1 MRLLEDL
8 TLPNGTNGREKESS
22 VFDGLDTSLSG
33 LGVLA
38 GLPPGALDANLERM
52 AAAARSVLA
61 DPGLLR
67 DPATVVP
74 QLVGG
79 LEATRSARQRV
90 AALTAPAG
98 ARAEADFLLGIKQA
112 QFEDALVRAAGLVTD
127 VLADREVA
135 AGGETV
141 RATVSL
147 FVPDGSPVTVGDMQL
162 LAPEGW
168 HVQRAAA
175 SDAAVS
181 DNPFGRLAREEP
193 TSSAVFTLTVGPD
206 AAPTQP
212 YWLARPREKEVFAW
226 DVPTAL
232 HTLSFAPPEIV
243 GRVSVTI
250 GGAALTVS
258 RGLEYRYADSVRG
271 EIRRAFAVVPAV
283 TLDFD
288 EPLHIVPASDVAR
301 PRRMAV
307 RLQNQTLSSASG
319 LVRLAGPAGWTV
331 VPRDAPVHF
340 NASGERQA
348 AWFTVTPASNAAPGA
363 YDLRAEAVFDGR
375 THGLAQRVI
384 AYPHIQSHRLYA
396 PARATARVLDVR
408 VAPVRVGYVMGAGDQ
423 VPEAI
428 RRLGL
433 EVTLLTDDQLASADL
448 AAYDVIVIGIRASEG
463 RPAFVANNG
472 RLLDYARDGGT
483 LIVQY
488 QQPDYVARGLVPF
501 KVEMGRGVA
510 RHRRTCAGDS
520 PRSGASRLHVP
531 QSHHRRGLGG
541 LGAGT
546 EPLRVLD
553 DRSRAHAA
561 ARDRRSQRT
570 AAARRPGLRPPRQGP
585 VRLHLICV
593 VSPAPR
599 RRAGRLPIVREPPE
613 LAESASAV
621 TNYQLR
627 ITNYELTTTNYQ
639 QGTSPLGRSACGVQD
654 QAACPA
660 LCWCAHVRS
669 RLLCFVS
676 SARCRPRR

>member
-1 MRLLEDL
+1 
-8 TLPNGTNGREKESS
+8 
-22 VFDGLDTSLSG
+22 
-33 LGVLA
+33 
-38 GLPPGALDANLERM
+38 M

-175 SDAAVS
+175 SAAAVS

-193 TSSAVFTLTVGPD
+193 TSSAVFTLTIGPD

-232 HTLSFAPPEIV
+232 HTLSFAPPEVV

-331 VPRDAPVHF
+331 VPRDAPVQF

-501 KVEMGRGVA
+501 KVEMGRGVRVTDERA
-510 RHRRTCAGDS
+510 RVTLLDPAHPAFTFPNRITDEDWAGWVQERNLYAFSTIGPELTPLLETADPNEPPQRGGQVYARLGKGQFVYTS
-520 PRSGASRLHVP
+520 YAWFRQLPAGVPGAYRLFANLLSLP
-531 QSHHRRGLGG
+531 K
-541 LGAGT
+541 
-546 EPLRVLD
+546 
-553 DRSRAHAA
+553 
-561 ARDRRSQRT
+561 
-570 AAARRPGLRPPRQGP
+570 
-585 VRLHLICV
+585 
-593 VSPAPR
+593 APR
-599 RRAGRLPIVREPPE
+599 
-613 LAESASAV
+613 AV
-621 TNYQLR
+621 TKYELR
-627 ITNYELTTTNYQ
+627 ITNYELPTTNYA
-639 QGTSPLGRSACGVQD
+639 TRRLGAWRRSACGVLRRTD
-654 QAACPA
+654 RMSGTSVG
-660 LCWCAHVRS
+660 AHDVRS
-669 RLLCFVS
+669 RLMCFVS